1 MNARTLR
8 SFEKN
13 VCPTLLYRGLT
24 NAFRYNGEFSP
35 NFTNV
40 GEFSSIYQNAL
51 VSPLYPFLSV
61 WVKLDFLL
69 EINPD
74 SLYESTM
81 ISDYILEFMSYEGF
95 QISFSLSQKYMLT
108 EAVNAIDRAS
118 TIIQSQEVSTEISIF
133 AQNITVL
140 ENSQVQ
146 FNNIDTI
153 LASILNSTTTTNSTE
168 ANRLISLLTNY
179 TSTLQSLGKTRETL
193 I

>member
-1 MNARTLR
+1 
-8 SFEKN
+8 
-13 VCPTLLYRGLT
+13 
-24 NAFRYNGEFSP
+24 
-35 NFTNV
+35 
-40 GEFSSIYQNAL
+40 
-51 VSPLYPFLSV
+51 
-61 WVKLDFLL
+61 
-69 EINPD
+69 
-74 SLYESTM
+74 M

-140 ENSQVQ
+140 EDSQVQ

-168 ANRLISLLTNY
+168 ANQLISMLTNY